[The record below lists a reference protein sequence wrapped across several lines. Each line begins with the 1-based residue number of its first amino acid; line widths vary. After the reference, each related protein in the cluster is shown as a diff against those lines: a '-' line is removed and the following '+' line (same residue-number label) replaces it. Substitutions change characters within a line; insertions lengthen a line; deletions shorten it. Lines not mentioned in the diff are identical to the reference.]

1 MSNPDREIH
10 HFYDRDRHGDD
21 IHSVVIPERGA
32 LRGYIA
38 YLDSDD
44 EHVAVYGDGDTVLS
58 AIADLNRELEMA
70 EIEECANV

>member
-1 MSNPDREIH
+1 
-10 HFYDRDRHGDD
+10 
-21 IHSVVIPERGA
+21 VVITERGGR
-32 LRGYIA
+32 RGYVA

-44 EHVAVYGDGDTVLS
+44 EHIKVYGDGDTVLS

>member
-21 IHSVVIPERGA
+21 IHSVVITERGGR
-32 LRGYIA
+32 RGYIA
-38 YLDSDD
+38 YLDNDG

>member
-21 IHSVVIPERGA
+21 IHSVVITERGGR
-32 LRGYIA
+32 RGYLA

-44 EHVAVYGDGDTVLS
+44 DGPAAYGEGDTVLS

-70 EIEECANV
+70 EIEERANA